1 MPFNNRQE
9 LDGVL
14 EGFHLLVVHNA
25 SEFTA
30 FNEYHFNFSSD
41 EHVSKSGLQF
51 KDAPAPSDYII
62 WGHDNNQPLALI
74 YTPCHIFNVCYKREE
89 SLSE

>member
-1 MPFNNRQE
+1 MPLNNGQE

-14 EGFHLLVVHNA
+14 EGLHLLVVHN
-25 SEFTA
+25 SSQFTA
-30 FNEYHFNFSSD
+30 LDEYHFNLSSHK
-41 EHVSKSGLQF
+41 HVSKSGLQL
-51 KDAPAPSDYII
+51 KDAPASSDYVI

-74 YTPCHIFNVCYKREE
+74 YTPCHVFNVCYNREK